1 MRRSMNRSWRDALT
15 ISAGDRAAGAGADES
30 MTVAPG
36 PRIWAKASSW
46 RMATFPAL
54 MSASMSAAR
63 ADRPLS
69 IVCCS
74 SPLRS
79 R

>member
-1 MRRSMNRSWRDALT
+1 MNRLWRDALAT
-15 ISAGDRAAGAGADES
+15 SAGERAAGAGADVS
-30 MTVAPG
+30 TTVAPG

-46 RMATFPAL
+46 RMAIRPAL
-54 MSASMSAAR
+54 MSPSMSLAR
-63 ADRPLS
+63 TDSPLL
-69 IVCCS
+69 IVRCS